1 MPRKINGPAGHT
13 WENLPA
19 LLGSTWA
26 FSSPGRQSRAPPSCP
41 SPAPRSCP
49 CTGTQ
54 IWRDPSP
61 VSALAPLPLPK
72 DQFRTAPPPPPP
84 RASSHAATAFIQ
96 PPSQHLEQ
104 SHGCPPPCV
113 RAFVRIPQP
122 AFTPFRA
129 QHIVGRTA
137 PLLTEGQ
144 LMGSGSEFPFQHS
157 SVWIPNLCLNTSVT
171 GNLLRP
177 WFCCRIILIV
187 RNSSL

>member
-1 MPRKINGPAGHT
+1 M
-13 WENLPA
+13 
-19 LLGSTWA
+19 SY
-26 FSSPGRQSRAPPSCP
+26 PSCQEAGAQALTLP
-41 SPAPRSCP
+41 GQLAACHIHQVP
-49 CTGTQ
+49 GQ
-54 IWRDPSP
+54 
-61 VSALAPLPLPK
+61 VSTTLY
-72 DQFRTAPPPPPP
+72 PPP